1 MWNFP
6 LNPISYK
13 IYAIAHYNNGRGTW
27 NEFFSDLKSI
37 QSVYKLVQL
46 NQTGKATLVNVLNAI
61 VKLSNV
67 FPDDMAL
74 GRLILINAS
83 ESITSDIKTILYFLG
98 KLPSKIPEKNLEDFP
113 LNENLLDELEVCKI

>member
-37 QSVYKLVQL
+37 QSVHKLVQL
-46 NQTGKATLVNVLNAI
+46 NQTGKTTLANVLNAI
-61 VKLSNV
+61 VRLSNV
-67 FPDDMAL
+67 FPDGMAL
-74 GRLILINAS
+74 GRLILINAN

-98 KLPSKIPEKNLEDFP
+98 KLPPNIPERNLEDFP

>member
-37 QSVYKLVQL
+37 QSVHKLVQL

-98 KLPSKIPEKNLEDFP
+98 KLPPKIPEKNLEDFP

>member
-37 QSVYKLVQL
+37 QSVHKLVQL